1 MECHCTILLVLKALY
16 NKVYYKSYLLNFHN
30 WLIFNSVLNV
40 KAVVAS
46 FKQGPSPRLR
56 TFGLTFVSSSG
67 AYVWTSDDV
76 PCVAGGAGVPVGGPV
91 QGEDG
96 LGGPQPPHP
105 TQPPPQQHRGH
116 ELAPARREHRPQL
129 LTNQR

>member
-46 FKQGPSPRLR
+46 FKQEKALVGAFSGITNLRIDLRFNSLLPRIDNR
-56 TFGLTFVSSSG
+56 
-67 AYVWTSDDV
+67 
-76 PCVAGGAGVPVGGPV
+76 
-91 QGEDG
+91 
-96 LGGPQPPHP
+96 
-105 TQPPPQQHRGH
+105 
-116 ELAPARREHRPQL
+116 
-129 LTNQR
+129 